1 MTHRIATLDVFVPKR
16 QPLKRS
22 LQSLAHDTK
31 LAIRKAFL
39 QPQLAFADEYGDA
52 TASDFQPSPMYVV
65 HTQPLPPLSGGP
77 TLLKRLSKGETLE
90 KGINFGKFLEAQYG
104 KTTKRKEGDQFT
116 DPRTGRVYEFKEGR
130 WRSHSGASAGKVA
143 EAAVPLV
150 SAKSP
155 TGFYLD
161 DDGNVRWQSGAT
173 ARFHTKAPVDHP
185 LVIDYLRDL
194 YPLAMYAGVAA
205 STDDLFI
212 DRGLISF
219 SEINAINAVRAAL
232 LAHAEEITGLAS
244 SDDEQMDYQDVLAT
258 LLQHGGYAGGDPT
271 KPVGQVDDFLAI
283 HQILASAV
291 DESELDADTADAVK
305 DLLAEG
311 WSTLAR
317 KYANAVESVYDPA
330 KRREDQTGTA
340 IYAYLNDA
348 FSTAQKRTY
357 ATSLTNKLESLDFAN
372 SLLFGDDL
380 SNDEKNMRT
389 LLAFLGD
396 YEGQSEQRYF
406 SHYGRDADGKIKT
419 APDDSAYFNKYA
431 YRARFADEGKD
442 EKASYAQEVFNTP
455 DAMFLAMLGGVDAN
469 YPLNANLD
477 LAYEERE
484 KWPFLKD
491 LAEEYAGDENDVS
504 GYMDEIAGLV
514 IERLQGVRALVGEYN
529 KGTGQ
534 FALTSLLSSS
544 KNTLDAA
551 STASLRTMASEQQAS
566 VATIH
571 KMLAA
576 QNDTKPVVQGD
587 SFGVRDAD
595 GNRNANFLY
604 EYQKKYLNWMVTAK
618 RGIVAADTGLGKTPM
633 GVAFIDHLIATGKAK
648 RGILVLPPA
657 LMEQWPSEIESF
669 RPGSRVISLGDGVS
683 QADRQLII
691 EQINA
696 GKLACDFLLLSSG
709 VFKPDNTPTD
719 EVVYDALGN
728 EKPAKSGAGPLL
740 DALRACEGALLV
752 DEYHAGGYKTG
763 PRERKP
769 GSSTY
774 TALNHALGDREY
786 RFGMTATPIP
796 NSLVDLVTLLK
807 SMNPEALGPNPNV
820 LLSQISMPKF
830 NRTTGEYEFENPA
843 SYKQLQD
850 AIKPYCFTMKKT
862 DEAYLKEMGSLV
874 PDVQLNERY
883 KTPIEQTLPQKKLTS
898 LLSQKDTGDVDWP
911 EIFEALGVEKN
922 KEGQYPT
929 LAQVQAT
936 DPETGDPLWEM
947 EDDGKTQKLGEDGEP
962 VPKMRSLR
970 SPAEAHAHVMLH
982 HQGNHRLAAAQ
993 AASTALLIMRKAALA
1008 PSLLF
1013 ENKHDQALPAGV
1025 HESPKVDACVHEI
1038 LEHFNNPSNFHAESG
1053 AYKPIV
1059 VFAEFSSSFQ
1069 VVKERLKAA
1078 GLRDDQIGIIASTDG
1093 ENAVSKAKRA
1103 SIQDAINDGKMPVV
1117 FVGMKA
1123 GGAGLNLQRTANH
1136 IMYLDKPLTP
1146 DLFIQTFGRVRRTGY
1161 QRPKAGGAF
1170 KQYEVRDEKTGKLK
1184 GGIPGFHNPDEKIKV
1199 TMLELAGFE
1208 HAALVPDDAGEVQ
1221 KLVERKAQLYNKSLG
1236 QPFSKLTVK
1245 AEIARMQ
1252 AVRTYASGR
1261 VAEAVQRIQAGAVK
1275 SETLALPNGDTY
1287 TIDAGDAPGEV
1298 RVTRRGARGETGNA
1312 AVTSVERFSGADAA
1326 KRISALPGMHE
1337 HSDDSVLGQTYLAT
1351 VLPAYLEHAHE
1362 DYRAAKEKLELIN
1375 SDENSEAVAAE
1386 QQRKRDEITRKR
1398 AFKRDV
1404 HNVAE
1409 AAWRGRL
1416 ASSDPR
1422 NGIQML
1428 APGIVRYNTTGDDAR
1443 RDEDGYRM
1451 VVTEKTVGWL
1461 KANAGESEALKSLLE
1476 EAEYR
1481 MNTEPPEEHSEGGEA
1496 TKSFGHLFLPAKGL
1510 RGQDDLDNLSPD
1522 EIRKTHGATDSVL
1535 RFARNK
1541 GVHQAES
1548 GMMSFSDVA
1557 DAHADIIGNTHP
1569 SYARYVPDARALNEA
1584 RQDWTLSIDDWL
1596 AQKVGDKAVLSTALE
1611 SADSTEFMQAKIG
1624 ETMQALFGSPEG
1636 YMARKYA
1643 NGVDFY
1649 NRIAKH
1655 DPSYRVDGRDLSER
1669 MQEVLASRKH
1679 AEAALTQNPQSQA
1692 FDFGEY
1698 HKARVWKQR
1707 RVYFQSTLQTKASVL
1722 RAKLNGGKLKGD
1734 AKQKAE
1740 DELRWISSAVESD
1753 ASLRSAWQSL
1763 YGDRGLPKEE
1773 TQDAQ
1778 TQDAQA
1784 PQTASA
1790 ASTPSKRP
1798 KRDKNAKSPADEAPP
1813 QTDQTGGPPTK
1824 PLPAFSGDTPNAQ
1837 PTQASADA
1845 AQETPKEAPET
1856 AEAEAEPKPGR
1867 RAKAPKTQETGPP
1880 TQASAEEA
1888 PLKAA
1893 VEAAEVKPKKV
1904 RAKERLAAKE
1914 SEQAPTQEAAP
1925 IQEQVKTAGVKPKK
1939 KPTTKTHPFHAEE
1952 SERTR
1957 AGNAVATDFVTNGAN
1972 AASLAYTVT
1981 ARPEAFAHG
1990 YTFED
1995 AKNEASNATPLTGKK
2010 LKARQATYAN
2020 MLGLDSYED
2029 INDNADNYISVA
2041 AAAAYVGLASSGKPF
2056 TVKELTE
2063 AMTERATSFLPY
2075 APKDPRVKK
2084 LGDEEFVKRSVALTL
2099 AILTA
2104 HGYLHTEIPADV
2116 DLAKQPTDPV
2126 SFLPAAKPKKKSK

>member
-77 TLLKRLSKGETLE
+77 TLLKRISRQGETLE

-116 DPRTGRVYEFKEGR
+116 DPRTGRVYEFREGR
-130 WRSHSGASAGKVA
+130 WRSHSGASAEKVA

-212 DRGLISF
+212 DRGLISEN
-219 SEINAINAVRAAL
+219 EINAINAVRAAL

-291 DESELDADTADAVK
+291 DESDLDADTADALK

-357 ATSLTNKLESLDFAN
+357 ATSLTDKLESLDFAN

-406 SHYGRDADGKIKT
+406 SHYGRDANGKIKT
-419 APDDSAYFNKYA
+419 TPDDSAYFNKYA

-491 LAEEYAGDENDVS
+491 LAEEYAGDDNDVS
-504 GYMDEIAGLV
+504 EYMDEIAGLV

-534 FALTSLLSSS
+534 FALTKLLASS

-551 STASLRTMASEQQAS
+551 STASLRAMAEEQKA
-566 VATIH
+566 ATVKIA
-571 KMLAA
+571 KMLEA
-576 QNDTKPVVQGD
+576 QNDTNAVVQGD
-587 SFGVRDAD
+587 TFGVRDAD
-595 GNRNANFLY
+595 GNRNPNFLY
-604 EYQKKYLNWMVTAK
+604 DYQKKYLNWMVTAK
-618 RGIVAADTGLGKTPM
+618 RGVVAADTGLGKTPM
-633 GVAFIDHLIATGKAK
+633 GVAFVDHLIATGKAK

-669 RPGSRVISLGDGVS
+669 RPGSKVISLGEGVS

-719 EVVYDALGN
+719 EVIYDALGN
-728 EKPAKSGAGPLL
+728 AKPAKSGAGPLL

-763 PRERKP
+763 PRDKKP

-774 TALNHALGDREY
+774 LALNHALGEREY

-796 NSLVDLVTLLK
+796 NSLTDLVTLLK
-807 SMNPEALGPNPNV
+807 TMNPEALGPNPDV
-820 LLSQISMPKF
+820 LLSQISLPKF
-830 NRTTGEYEFENPA
+830 NRAEGAYTFDNPA
-843 SYKQLQD
+843 AYKQLQD
-850 AIKPYCFTMKKT
+850 AIRPYCFTMKKT

-883 KTPIEQTLPQKKLTS
+883 KNPIEQTLPQKKLTA
-898 LLSQKDTGDVDWP
+898 LLSQADASDVDWP
-911 EIFEALGVEKN
+911 EIFEALGVPKN
-922 KEGQYPT
+922 KEGKYPT

-936 DPETGDPLWEM
+936 DPETGEPVWEM
-947 EDDGKTQKLGEDGEP
+947 EDDGKTQKLDADGEP
-962 VPKMRSLR
+962 IPKMRSMR
-970 SPAEAHAHVMLH
+970 SPAEAHAHAMSLR
-982 HQGNHRLAAAQ
+982 QGDYRLAAAQ
-993 AASTALLIMRKAALA
+993 AKSTAILIMRKAALA
-1008 PSLLF
+1008 PALLF
-1013 ENKHDQALPAGV
+1013 ENKHDPSLPASI
-1025 HESPKVDACVHEI
+1025 HESPKADACVHEI

-1053 AYKPIV
+1053 AYKPVV
-1059 VFAEFSSSFQ
+1059 VFAEYSSAFQ
-1069 VVKERLKAA
+1069 VIKERLKAA

-1093 ENAVSKAKRA
+1093 ESAVSKAKRA

-1208 HAALVPDDAGEVQ
+1208 HAALVPNDVDGVKKVVTQ
-1221 KLVERKAQLYNKSLG
+1221 KENLYKKSLG
-1236 QPFSKLTVK
+1236 QSFNTLETK
-1245 AEIARMQ
+1245 AETARMY
-1252 AVRTYASGR
+1252 AVKEYATNR

-1275 SETLALPNGDTY
+1275 SETLALPGGAAY
-1287 TIDAGDAPGEV
+1287 TLSPGDAPGEV
-1298 RVTRRGARGETGNA
+1298 LVARTGAGATVTAT
-1312 AVTSVERFSGADAA
+1312 VRFSGADVA
-1326 KRISALPGMHE
+1326 KRISALPLMHD
-1337 HSDDSVLGQTYLAT
+1337 HSEDAILSETYLAS
-1351 VLPAYLEHAHE
+1351 VLPAYLEHAHD
-1362 DYRAAKEKLELIN
+1362 DYRTAREKLTLLSAE
-1375 SDENSEAVAAE
+1375 DDQAEAVAAE
-1386 QQRKRDEITRKR
+1386 QERQRAEETKKA
-1398 AFKRDV
+1398 AFKRSV
-1404 HNVAE
+1404 HNVGE
-1409 AAWRGRL
+1409 AALRGAL
-1416 ASSDPR
+1416 ADGEMR
-1422 NGIQML
+1422 NGVQKL
-1428 APGIVRYNTTGDDAR
+1428 HTGIIRYNTTGNDAQKE
-1443 RDEDGYRM
+1443 DDGYR
-1451 VVTEKTVGWL
+1451 VAITEKTVGWL
-1461 KANAGESEALKSLLE
+1461 KANAGNSEALKALLE

-1481 MNTEPPEEHSEGGEA
+1481 MNTEPPEEYTEDNHVV
-1496 TKSFGHLFLPAKGL
+1496 KNFGHLFLPARGL
-1510 RGQDDLDNLSPD
+1510 RGQDAEEVEELSATQRRLTHGVTNS
-1522 EIRKTHGATDSVL
+1522 EIRY
-1535 RFARNK
+1535 ARSK
-1541 GVHQAES
+1541 GVYKSENGLTS
-1548 GMMSFSDVA
+1548 LSEIEG
-1557 DAHADIIGNTHP
+1557 AHADIVGDTHP
-1569 SYARYVPDARALNEA
+1569 SYATYEPDARALNEA
-1584 RQDWTLSIDDWL
+1584 RHDWTLSIDDWL

-1611 SADSTEFMQAKIG
+1611 SADSEEFMKSKIG
-1624 ETMQALFGSPEG
+1624 ETMQALFGSPDG

-1643 NGVDFY
+1643 TGVDFY
-1649 NRIAKH
+1649 NRVAKH
-1655 DPSYRVDGRDLSER
+1655 DSAYRVDGRDLDER
-1669 MQEVLASRKH
+1669 MKEVLASRKH

-1722 RAKLNGGKLKGD
+1722 RAKLNGGKLKGE
-1734 AKQKAE
+1734 AKTKAE
-1740 DELRWISSAVESD
+1740 DELRWISSALESD
-1753 ASLRSAWQSL
+1753 NALRSAWQSL

-1773 TQDAQ
+1773 

-1856 AEAEAEPKPGR
+1856 AEAEPKPGR

-1904 RAKERLAAKE
+1904 RAKDKIAAKE

-1995 AKNEASNATPLTGKK
+1995 AKNEASNAKPLTGKK